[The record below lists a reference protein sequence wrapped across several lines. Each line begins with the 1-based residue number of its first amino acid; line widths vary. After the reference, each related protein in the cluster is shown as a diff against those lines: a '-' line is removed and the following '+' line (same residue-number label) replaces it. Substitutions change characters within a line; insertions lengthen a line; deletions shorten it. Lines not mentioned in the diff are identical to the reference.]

1 MLNAF
6 RGLLGSRSG
15 AQSLTEH
22 SMDMAPLGQVL
33 VLSRPQ
39 AAITLKAD
47 AVAEMLHAQGDG
59 RMRYAGVLLD
69 FGGYGYR
76 FSSADLGA
84 LLAAIAAWVRGWVA
98 PCAIVLTSPRS
109 PASSNCASSPRR
121 MKPCSISGI
130 ISNDGPRQT
139 VDIAGAEHRCRC
151 RQCPTH
157 LPTRYERASSGHG
170 ALLYPDLNA
179 LTVPA
184 AGLNRW
190 RHTHA
195 VSFASR

>member
-15 AQSLTEH
+15 AQSSLTEH

-98 PCAIVLTSPRS
+98 PCAIVLTGEAATELQRLLEITKVTSIEQLRIVATS
-109 PASSNCASSPRR
+109 DQAVQHIRHHLERRPASDR
-121 MKPCSISGI
+121 
-130 ISNDGPRQT
+130 
-139 VDIAGAEHRCRC
+139 
-151 RQCPTH
+151 
-157 LPTRYERASSGHG
+157 
-170 ALLYPDLNA
+170 
-179 LTVPA
+179 
-184 AGLNRW
+184 
-190 RHTHA
+190 
-195 VSFASR
+195 